1 MLKRGEVELK
11 VLSRLG
17 FGGKLRGCRK
27 LRHLNL
33 EECHNLCC
41 VEGLIECVRFD
52 GCYRL
57 MR

>member
-1 MLKRGEVELK
+1 M
-11 VLSRLG
+11 LSRLG